1 MTTHA
6 LELFSAVCGGA
17 CILPLMFCL
26 LVPPS
31 SFIVMPRMV
40 SVGEVFTCVDT
51 GGIPDAD
58 RYEWKYRLKPNGGDV
73 FVGNGSSNFALT
85 GDVIYG

>member
-1 MTTHA
+1 
-6 LELFSAVCGGA
+6 
-17 CILPLMFCL
+17 
-26 LVPPS
+26 
-31 SFIVMPRMV
+31 MPRMV